1 MKTLI
6 DSIKKRDALILK
18 EFINKKKNRLTMEE
32 SKIYNFIIDS
42 MKKKIDYESF
52 VKSLATI
59 TEEVNS
65 NTGIAD
71 YIIADDILLTI
82 LTYTAAGIDP
92 NTVAVDVNNQ
102 FLLMGYTFG
111 DDNIIKLEN
120 FISGNSENWKKE
132 IDTFKMLKGML
143 NSESCSVEE
152 AYKLTVQLL
161 SE

>member
-102 FLLMGYTFG
+102 FY
-111 DDNIIKLEN
+111 
-120 FISGNSENWKKE
+120 
-132 IDTFKMLKGML
+132 
-143 NSESCSVEE
+143 
-152 AYKLTVQLL
+152 
-161 SE
+161 